1 MKYNNKLL
9 FSGLLS
15 LALLSGCNTDELQ
28 ELNIN
33 PQEVTQINLNF
44 LLTAAQLGAASG
56 GSAGDN
62 RYIDWRTNIGM
73 CSMAIQQIANAG
85 GGIAPGDKY
94 TENVETY
101 TAPWDFIYGDQLK
114 NLSEI
119 LYQTGPNGF
128 DAGNK
133 VNTRN
138 AARILRAFLFHRLTD
153 YYGSIPYSEA
163 LTASRTDGTF
173 FPKYDKQKD
182 IYLDLLKELDEA
194 SSALSASN
202 PDEGFAAAD
211 IYFDGDIAKWKKW
224 GYSLMLRLAMRI
236 SNVDAATAGS
246 YVQKAIAGGVMTSN
260 ADNVIVPM
268 ATGPSEW
275 TNQNGISRAFYPG
288 DGGQPSYLSKT
299 LVDWLKGPSAGST
312 TDDDP
317 RLMIMSGG
325 IINWSPTDVTIVN
338 ADPLAQK
345 GMPNGKDATTLAE
358 FEGLPAGQTVDQPNT
373 YYRINPKMLDDG
385 DPYMLMSYGEVELL
399 LAEAAERSIGGA
411 SGAEGHY
418 KAGVKASCQMYTI
431 YDETLTASDAAVD
444 AYLAARPYGGNKL
457 QMIGEQLWANK
468 FLNWWDAW
476 ADWRRTG
483 FPVLTPTN
491 YPGNE
496 TGGVIPQRL
505 KYPVGEVAGNPNFDA
520 GATKPNNYVTK
531 VWWAGGPE

>member
-1 MKYNNKLL
+1 MKRLLNKFTILL
-9 FSGLLS
+9 VGLMVM
-15 LALLSGCNTDELQ
+15 AQGCEKDFTSINTDPTSAGADKFDP
-28 ELNIN
+28 NS
-33 PQEVTQINLNF
+33 
-44 LLTAAQLGAASG
+44 LLTSAQLRYT
-56 GSAGDN
+56 GSTDFA
-62 RYIDWRTNIGM
+62 YETWRTNLIYFSVMMQHLSNVNGYWV
-73 CSMAIQQIANAG
+73 
-85 GGIAPGDKY
+85 GDKSRNNPGY
-94 TENVETY
+94 EASYFERAYDEQVKYIIDLIQFTEDKTDQYKNLHNAAHIMRALIFHRLT
-101 TAPWDFIYGDQLK
+101 DIYGDVPYSEAGLGFYASIYTPAYDTQESIYKDMLK
-114 NLSEI
+114 ELDAAA
-119 LYQTGPNGF
+119 NGF
-128 DAGNK
+128 DAG
-133 VNTRN
+133 
-138 AARILRAFLFHRLTD
+138 ADQLS
-153 YYGSIPYSEA
+153 G
-163 LTASRTDGTF
+163 
-173 FPKYDKQKD
+173 
-182 IYLDLLKELDEA
+182 DLIF
-194 SSALSASN
+194 N
-202 PDEGFAAAD
+202 
-211 IYFDGDIAKWKKW
+211 GDFAKWKKFAN
-224 GYSLMLRLAMRI
+224 SLMLRLAMRLTK
-236 SNVDAATAGS
+236 VDEATAKL
-246 YVQKAIAGGVMTSN
+246 YAEKAIAGGVMTSN

-373 YYRINPKMLDDG
+373 YSRINTKMLDDG